1 MRAPPALAEFVRAAL
16 ARGQGRDAI
25 AAALRA
31 AGWSGREV
39 EAGLA
44 EWAEADGLPPVP
56 RPRAGSSPR
65 DALRHGALFVAL
77 GLVCV
82 QLGVVAFAL
91 IDRTFPDPLSGGYGF
106 GGGVRWAVAALVV
119 AWPLWAWLTLALA
132 RDAEADPGARRAAI
146 GRWLTAAALF
156 VAGVVILGDLIA
168 VLAAFLGGELTPR
181 FLLKAAVVGAIAAAT
196 LAIYL
201 PALRA
206 DDAP

>member
-1 MRAPPALAEFVRAAL
+1 MRAPPPLAEFVRAAL
-16 ARGQGRDAI
+16 ARGTGRDEI

-44 EWAEADGLPPVP
+44 EWTVAAGLPPVP

-65 DALRHGALFVAL
+65 DALRHGVLFLAL

-82 QLGVVAFAL
+82 ELGVIAFAL
-91 IDRTFPDPLSGGYGF
+91 IDRAFPDPLADGGYWA

-132 RDAEADPGARRAAI
+132 RDAEADPGARRAAV
-146 GRWLTAAALF
+146 GRWLTAAAMF

-168 VLAAFLGGELTPR
+168 VTAAFLGGELTPR
-181 FLLKAAVVGAIAAAT
+181 FLLKAAVVGAIAAAA

-206 DDAP
+206 DDA